1 MNRTW
6 ALFKAHPY
14 ISNVLGYTTLFAS
27 ADVIQQSVLGG
38 TRAAGSSPEGSTGI
52 DWCQTTRVATVGFC
66 FHANFNYH
74 WLRWLERMLP
84 GGGVRAVAGK
94 VVVDQ
99 LVAAPLTISA
109 FYIGLSLLE
118 NREDP
123 LEDWR
128 HKFWT
133 SYKGVDIR
141 HNKDRK
147 VHRKEPKSQDI
158 YLRLLVKLYRFLAR
172 RANAPFNKVVL
183 RRLFMSRTNRPPI
196 SISRLIRKMRMP
208 GRENRIAVVVG
219 TVTDDVRI
227 QDIPKLKICALRV
240 TDGARRRVLKAG
252 GQVMTFDQ
260 LALASPKGQGT
271 VLLSGPR
278 KGREVY
284 RHFGKAPGTPHSH
297 TKPYIRS
304 KGRKFERA
312 RGRRASRGYKN

>member
-38 TRAAGSSPEGSTGI
+38 STAEGSTGI
-52 DWCQTTRVATVGFC
+52 NWCQTARVATVGFC

-84 GGGVRAVAGK
+84 GGGVKAVTGK

-118 NREDP
+118 KKEDP

-133 SYKGVDIR
+133 SYKAGVIYWSTMQAVNFSLVPPVAR
-141 HNKDRK
+141 TVFLGGIALTFTIFLCHLRQKD
-147 VHRKEPKSQDI
+147 S
-158 YLRLLVKLYRFLAR
+158 
-172 RANAPFNKVVL
+172 
-183 RRLFMSRTNRPPI
+183 
-196 SISRLIRKMRMP
+196 
-208 GRENRIAVVVG
+208 
-219 TVTDDVRI
+219 
-227 QDIPKLKICALRV
+227 PKL
-240 TDGARRRVLKAG
+240 
-252 GQVMTFDQ
+252 
-260 LALASPKGQGT
+260 
-271 VLLSGPR
+271 
-278 KGREVY
+278 E
-284 RHFGKAPGTPHSH
+284 
-297 TKPYIRS
+297 
-304 KGRKFERA
+304 
-312 RGRRASRGYKN
+312 